1 MGRGVLTMDP
11 STLRRASVFAVLFG
25 GAVGV
30 TAWLSRG
37 ATVRAPGGGD
47 PGPGALV
54 SPEAVARVTD
64 KLSVGE
70 STDGTLAHDAVKV
83 IDGKPR
89 RYRAWTMAW
98 ASSRPRK
105 SADPEVGLQDVEMPR
120 LVLYPEPERVTTA
133 PVAEGAPGTTR
144 VTAKSGTIEYQKD
157 VRTAARLTG
166 DVLVQSFDPGNGEMR
181 LATQA
186 LDCSLEGTGTK
197 ERRRAQS
204 AEHVALDGGRVHV
217 EGDGL
222 DADMSAGG
230 CRATVLAHV
239 SGRFD
244 APPGRL
250 TGTGEVPGAQAL
262 PTFVTCAGAAEVV
275 ALDPK
280 ARGGDRRWKAT
291 FHDRVRVTQGDDT
304 LECDVLEVEFRLGP
318 EAKGDGRVP
327 GDVVTAT
334 GHVRIRGRTD
344 TRDFDIACDKATRT
358 PAGNLGNEVETV
370 VFEGAPVLNMRGRL
384 SSSHKPAKPDPA
396 ADAAKQ
402 RGRLEVRCDG
412 PATMQTRRAG
422 QLPTSPIRSNVVFE
436 KNVVVRQWDDEAAAE
451 PTGELRA
458 PKATLYGM
466 RGEDGKFQ
474 PDTLTSEGGVDI
486 KRPGIVSH
494 SGAATW
500 TRIPQLGIDRYLL
513 AGEPHVIWDNVR
525 PLRAFDSARASKE
538 SKIVIDAADTVRV
551 DMYDERDPVA
561 GEPPRPYAILSGGPR
576 VVMSQYADGEEL
588 TRCTADEV
596 EATIAPGRQLQQVR
610 ASGAAHLWG
619 RAPDGSQ
626 RDVYGTR
633 IILDQLVLPPGA
645 PKDAPKP
652 ARVTAL
658 GEEGSPAVAL
668 VREKD
673 GSVHDLRA
681 DMLRYDHDEATVTAE
696 NHVVATLSAADHAD
710 ASPKAPKA
718 AEGPVR
724 ITADEA
730 LVLLSPPDA
739 KSAPRQLRKVT
750 AKGAVVIDGRSHS
763 VTGSEAVFDG
773 VTGIAEVK
781 GTPARIVRRA
791 ESERY
796 TSFVNAELIRAYFD
810 MSDDKETRGHL
821 VRATCPDGGL
831 IVRYIDPPGPD
842 GKALP
847 GTTPRR
853 MQVQS
858 RGPIETTRTEATAT
872 GDVRADIWSLAQSGD
887 WTVPGPRIWC
897 ERARLTFDADAS
909 GTAKDRLRTFEATGQ
924 GDKPVLVEAD
934 QWRCRSDRVDMDV
947 AKSTIRLSKGG
958 GPDVL
963 VTDTKTGQRVFYET
977 ATYNYVTKEWFD
989 MHGARAVE
997 SPQPEKR

>member
-1 MGRGVLTMDP
+1 MDP
-11 STLRRASVFAVLFG
+11 ATLRRAAVFAVLFG
-25 GAVGV
+25 GAVGA

-37 ATVRAPGGGD
+37 GSVRAPGGGD
-47 PGPGALV
+47 AGPGALV
-54 SPEAVARVTD
+54 SPENVARVTD
-64 KLSVGE
+64 KMSVGE
-70 STDGTLAHDAVKV
+70 STEGTLVHDAVKV

-98 ASSRPRK
+98 ARSRPRK
-105 SADPEVGLQDVEMPR
+105 SPDPEVGLQDVEMPH
-120 LVLYPEPERVTTA
+120 LVLYPEPDRPETA
-133 PVAEGAPGTTR
+133 VVADGAPGTTR

-204 AEHVALDGGRVHV
+204 SVHVALDGGRVHV

-222 DADMSAGG
+222 DADMSGTG
-230 CRATVLAHV
+230 CRATILAHV

-244 APPGRL
+244 TPPGRL
-250 TGTGEVPGAQAL
+250 TGTGEVPGAKPL
-262 PTFVTCAGAAEVV
+262 PTFVTCEGAAEIV

-280 ARGGDRRWKAT
+280 ARGGDHRWKAT

-304 LECDVLEVEFRLGP
+304 LECDLLEVEFRLGP
-318 EAKGDGRVP
+318 EGSAEGRVP

-344 TRDFDIACDKATRT
+344 TRDFDITCDKATRT
-358 PAGNLGNEVETV
+358 PAGNLGIEVETV
-370 VFEGAPVLNMRGRL
+370 VFEGTPVMNMRGRL
-384 SSSHKPAKPDPA
+384 SSSHKPAAKDEPA
-396 ADAAKQ
+396 PDAAKQ
-402 RGRLEVRCDG
+402 RGRLEIRCDG

-422 QLPTSPIRSNVVFE
+422 QLPTSPVRSNVTFE
-436 KNVVVRQWDDEAAAE
+436 QNVVVRQWDDEAAPE
-451 PTGELRA
+451 PTGDLRA

-474 PDTLTSEGGVDI
+474 PDTLTAEGGVDI
-486 KRPGIVSH
+486 KRPGITSH

-500 TRIPQLGIDRYLL
+500 TRMPQLAIDRYLL
-513 AGEPHVIWDNVR
+513 AGEPHVIWDGVR

-538 SKIVIDAADTVRV
+538 SKLVLDAADTVRLDV
-551 DMYDERDPVA
+551 YDEREAVA
-561 GEPPRPYAILSGGPR
+561 GEPPRPYATVSGGPR

-588 TRCTADEV
+588 TRCTADDV

-610 ASGAAHLWG
+610 ASGAAHMWG

-652 ARVTAL
+652 ALVTAL
-658 GEEGSPAVAL
+658 GEEGTSAVAL

-681 DMLRYDHDEATVTAE
+681 DMLRYDHDAATVTALG
-696 NHVVATLSAADHAD
+696 HVVATLSAADRGENGAK
-710 ASPKAPKA
+710 SPKV

-724 ITADEA
+724 ITAGEA
-730 LVLLSPPDA
+730 VVLLSPPDA
-739 KSAPRQLRKVT
+739 KSAPRELRKVT
-750 AKGAVVIDGRSHS
+750 AKGGVVIDGRTHT
-763 VTGSEAVFDG
+763 VTGSEAVYDAVSG
-773 VTGIAEVK
+773 MSEIK

-796 TSFVNAELIRAYFD
+796 TSFVNAELIRAQFD
-810 MSDDKETRGHL
+810 VSDDKEKRGEL

-831 IVRYIDPPGPD
+831 IVRYIDPPSAD

-858 RGPIETTRTEATAT
+858 RGPIEITRTEATAT
-872 GDVRADIWSLAQSGD
+872 GDVRADVWSLAQSGD
-887 WTVPGPRIWC
+887 WTVPGPRLWC
-897 ERARLTFDADAS
+897 ERARLTFDADAA
-909 GTAKDRLRTFEATGQ
+909 GTANDRLRTFEAEGQ
-924 GDKPVLVEAD
+924 GEKPVLVEAD
-934 QWRCRSDRVDMDV
+934 EYRCRADRVDMDV
-947 AKSTIRLSKGG
+947 AKSKIRLSKGG

-963 VTDTKTGQRVFYET
+963 VTNATTGQRALYET
-977 ATYNYVTKEWFD
+977 ATYNYVTKEWSD
-989 MHGARAVE
+989 TKGMRVVE
-997 SPQPEKR
+997 PTPPEKR